1 MENPIEKLITEV
13 YDANEKFGK
22 GGLKLLAVCLVLQ
35 GVNWELVD
43 KFALKWEV
51 VEAGSGPQPT
61 KMPVPIV
68 YLTMKDGSSKSFVGD
83 EDELKKE

>member
-1 MENPIEKLITEV
+1 MENPIEKLIQEV

-51 VEAGSGPQPT
+51 VDAGGLTQAV

-68 YLTMKDGSSKSFVGD
+68 YLTMKNGATKSFVGD
-83 EDELKKE
+83 EDELK